1 MQQVVEYRDVKA
13 ALKSCLL
20 LWKANLLADSKS
32 FRVFQH
38 GPNPRSS
45 QHVTK
50 DIWCRSTKKGRIT
63 LAPLLAV
70 FYLLP
75 KPGLVS
81 ESWARGYFVSG
92 LVEALAQ
99 AIPFRV
105 QHHSKP
111 RFGWAVAQEKSHC
124 SKGLCLLWDVAAH
137 AVHGIAWDVGV
148 DFWGTCLW
156 RKDCVVFV

>member
-1 MQQVVEYRDVKA
+1 MVKYRDVKA
-13 ALKSCLL
+13 GLKSCLL
-20 LWKANLLADSKS
+20 SWKARLTADHRT

-45 QHVTK
+45 QHIIK
-50 DIWCRSTKKGRIT
+50 DLWCRSAKEGGIT
-63 LAPLLAV
+63 LAALSTG

-81 ESWARGYFVSG
+81 GSWARGYFGSG
-92 LVEALAQ
+92 LVVTEALAQ
-99 AIPFRV
+99 AIPVGV

-111 RFGWAVAQEKSHC
+111 RFGWAVVQEKSHW
-124 SKGLCLLWDVAAH
+124 SKGFCLLRDVAARS
-137 AVHGIAWDVGV
+137 VLGIAWDVGV
-148 DFWGTCLW
+148 DLGGTCLW